1 MRTVCN
7 SSLTGYRASQVRSA
21 GVFASL
27 FMSSVLLREN
37 VLALIMAQV
46 RARRCSAAKAL

>member
-1 MRTVCN
+1 ML
-7 SSLTGYRASQVRSA
+7 LTLLSRVQVRSA

-27 FMSSVLLREN
+27 FMSSLLLREN

-46 RARRCSAAKAL
+46 LCTCVLNVLART